1 MAEENAQEELDLEVE
16 IEEPKDDIEKADVE
30 VVDDDDQF
38 KKAESSTQKRIDRLT
53 KKMRT
58 AEREKEEAFR
68 YAQQV
73 QSESNKLKSRIS
85 NLDVSYVQ
93 EYGTRVDTQMKEAE
107 NSLKQAM
114 ELGDTSAAVEA
125 QRKFTQLTL
134 ENERVNQAKAQ
145 QKRQQS
151 VPQQP
156 QQQQYVQ
163 QPQQQ
168 PAVKKPDPKAEDW
181 ASNNAWFG
189 NDEAMTFAA
198 FGIHKKL
205 VEEEGFDATS
215 DDYYNEL
222 DNRIREE
229 FPQKMKSNGAG
240 SKRPSQTVASVSRSA
255 TGRSGNKKVRL
266 TPTQVDMARR
276 LGVPLEEYAKHVKG

>member
-156 QQQQYVQ
+156 QQQYVP
-163 QPQQQ
+163 QPQQ

>member
-16 IEEPKDDIEKADVE
+16 VSEPTDEVESANVE
-30 VVDDDDQF
+30 VVDDDQF

-73 QSESNKLKSRIS
+73 QSESNNLKKRIN
-85 NLDVSYVQ
+85 NLDVSYVA

-107 NSLKQAM
+107 NELKQAM
-114 ELGDTSAAVEA
+114 ELGDTTAAVAA
-125 QRKFTQLTL
+125 QRKVTQLTL
-134 ENERVNQAKAQ
+134 ENERVGQAKLQ
-145 QKRQQS
+145 QKRTQQA
-151 VPQQP
+151 PQQE
-156 QQQQYVQ
+156 QQQYAQ
-163 QPQQQ
+163 QPPQR
-168 PAVKKPDPKAEDW
+168 PVSRKPDPKAEDW
-181 ASNNAWFG
+181 ASKNDWFG

-215 DDYYNEL
+215 DDYYDEL
-222 DNRIREE
+222 DHRIRDE

-240 SKRPSQTVASVSRSA
+240 SKRPAQTVASVSRSA
-255 TGRSGNKKVRL
+255 TGRSASKKVRL

>member
-30 VVDDDDQF
+30 IVDDDDQF

-68 YAQQV
+68 YAEQV
-73 QSESNKLKSRIS
+73 QGESNKLKSRIS

-107 NSLKQAM
+107 NELKQAM
-114 ELGDTSAAVEA
+114 ELGDTSAAVA
-125 QRKFTQLTL
+125 SQRKVTQLTL

-151 VPQQP
+151 VHQQP
-156 QQQQYVQ
+156 QQQYVQ
-163 QPQQQ
+163 QPPQR
-168 PAVKKPDPKAEDW
+168 PVAKKPDPKAEDW
-181 ASNNAWFG
+181 ASNNSWFG
-189 NDEAMTFAA
+189 SDEAMTFAA

-215 DDYYNEL
+215 DDYYSEL

-255 TGRSGNKKVRL
+255 TGRSGKQKVRL

>member
-68 YAQQV
+68 YAEQV
-73 QSESNKLKSRIS
+73 QGESNKLKSRIS

-107 NSLKQAM
+107 NELKQAM
-114 ELGDTSAAVEA
+114 ELGDTSAAVA
-125 QRKFTQLTL
+125 SQRKVTQLTL

-145 QKRQQS
+145 QKRHQS

-156 QQQQYVQ
+156 QQQYVQ
-163 QPQQQ
+163 QPPQR
-168 PAVKKPDPKAEDW
+168 PVAKKPDPKAEDW
-181 ASNNAWFG
+181 ASNNSWFG
-189 NDEAMTFAA
+189 SDEAMTFAA

-215 DDYYNEL
+215 DDYYSEL

-255 TGRSGNKKVRL
+255 TGRSGKQKVRL

>member
-16 IEEPKDDIEKADVE
+16 VSEPTDEVESANVE
-30 VVDDDDQF
+30 VVDDDQF

-73 QSESNKLKSRIS
+73 QSESNNLKKRIN
-85 NLDVSYVQ
+85 NLDVSYVA

-107 NSLKQAM
+107 NELKQAM
-114 ELGDTSAAVEA
+114 ELGDTTAAVAA
-125 QRKFTQLTL
+125 QRKVTQLTL
-134 ENERVNQAKAQ
+134 ENERVGQAKLQ
-145 QKRQQS
+145 QKRTQQA
-151 VPQQP
+151 PQQE
-156 QQQQYVQ
+156 QQQYAQ
-163 QPQQQ
+163 QPPQR
-168 PAVKKPDPKAEDW
+168 PVSRKPDPKAEDW
-181 ASNNAWFG
+181 ASKNEWFG

-215 DDYYNEL
+215 DDYYDEL
-222 DNRIREE
+222 DHRIRDE

-240 SKRPSQTVASVSRSA
+240 SKRPAQTVASVSRSA
-255 TGRSGNKKVRL
+255 TGRSASKKVRL

>member
-16 IEEPKDDIEKADVE
+16 ISEPTDEVESANIE
-30 VVDDDDQF
+30 VVDDDQF

-73 QSESNKLKSRIS
+73 QSESDNLKKRIN
-85 NLDVSYVQ
+85 NLDVSYVA

-107 NSLKQAM
+107 NELKQAM
-114 ELGDTSAAVEA
+114 ELGDTTAAVAA
-125 QRKFTQLTL
+125 QRRVTQLTL
-134 ENERVNQAKAQ
+134 ENERVGQAKLQ
-145 QKRQQS
+145 QKRTQQA
-151 VPQQP
+151 PQP
-156 QQQQYVQ
+156 VQQQYAQ
-163 QPQQQ
+163 QPPQR
-168 PAVKKPDPKAEDW
+168 PMSRKPDPKAEDW
-181 ASNNAWFG
+181 ATKNDWFG

-215 DDYYNEL
+215 NEYYDEL
-222 DNRIREE
+222 DNRIAEE
-229 FPQKMKSNGAG
+229 FPQKIKLNGAG
-240 SKRPSQTVASVSRSA
+240 GKRPAQTVASVSRSA
-255 TGRSGNKKVRL
+255 TGRKNGNMKVRL

>member
-16 IEEPKDDIEKADVE
+16 VSEPTDEVSDNIE
-30 VVDDDDQF
+30 VVDDDQF

-73 QSESNKLKSRIS
+73 QSESDNLKKRIN
-85 NLDVSYVQ
+85 NLDVSYVA

-107 NSLKQAM
+107 NELKQAM
-114 ELGDTSAAVEA
+114 ELGDTSAAVAA
-125 QRKFTQLTL
+125 QRKVTQLTL
-134 ENERVNQAKAQ
+134 ENERVGQAKLQ
-145 QKRQQS
+145 QKRTQQA
-151 VPQQP
+151 PQP
-156 QQQQYVQ
+156 IQQQYAQ
-163 QPQQQ
+163 QPPQR
-168 PAVKKPDPKAEDW
+168 PMSRKPDPKAEDW
-181 ASNNAWFG
+181 ATKNDWFG

-215 DDYYNEL
+215 NEYYDEL
-222 DNRIREE
+222 DNRIAEE
-229 FPQKMKSNGAG
+229 FPQKIKLNGAG
-240 SKRPSQTVASVSRSA
+240 GKRPAQTVASVSRSA
-255 TGRSGNKKVRL
+255 TGRSANKKVRL

>member
-1 MAEENAQEELDLEVE
+1 MAEEKIQEELDLEVE
-16 IEEPKDDIEKADVE
+16 IEEPKKDVEKPEVE
-30 VVDDDDQF
+30 VVEDDDQF

-73 QSESNKLKSRIS
+73 KAESDSLKSRIN

-114 ELGDTSAAVEA
+114 ELGDTNAAVEA
-125 QRKFTQLTL
+125 QRKVTQLTL

-156 QQQQYVQ
+156 QQQYVQ
-163 QPQQQ
+163 QPQQ
-168 PAVKKPDPKAEDW
+168 PAVKKPDPKAEEW
-181 ASNNAWFG
+181 ASKNEWFG

-198 FGIHKKL
+198 FGIHKRL

-215 DDYYNEL
+215 DEYYDEL
-222 DNRIREE
+222 DNRIRDE

-240 SKRPSQTVASVSRSA
+240 GKRPAQTVASVSRSA
-255 TGRSGNKKVRL
+255 TGRSANKKVRL

>member
-16 IEEPKDDIEKADVE
+16 IEEPKNDIEKADVE
-30 VVDDDDQF
+30 IVDDDDQF

-68 YAQQV
+68 YAEQV

-107 NSLKQAM
+107 NELKQAM
-114 ELGDTSAAVEA
+114 ELGDTSAAVA
-125 QRKFTQLTL
+125 SQRKVTQLTL

-145 QKRQQS
+145 QKRHQS

-156 QQQQYVQ
+156 QQQYVQ
-163 QPQQQ
+163 QPPQR
-168 PAVKKPDPKAEDW
+168 PAAKKPDPKAEDW
-181 ASNNAWFG
+181 ASNNSWFG
-189 NDEAMTFAA
+189 SDEAMTFAA

-215 DDYYNEL
+215 DDYYSEL

-255 TGRSGNKKVRL
+255 TGRSGKQKVRL

>member
-30 VVDDDDQF
+30 IVDDDDQF

-68 YAQQV
+68 YAEQV
-73 QSESNKLKSRIS
+73 QGESNKLKSRIS

-107 NSLKQAM
+107 NELKQAM
-114 ELGDTSAAVEA
+114 ELGDTSAAVA
-125 QRKFTQLTL
+125 SQRKVTQLTL

-151 VPQQP
+151 VSQQP
-156 QQQQYVQ
+156 QQQYVP
-163 QPQQQ
+163 QPQQ

-215 DDYYNEL
+215 DDYYSEL

-255 TGRSGNKKVRL
+255 TGRSGKQKVRL

>member
-1 MAEENAQEELDLEVE
+1 MAEEKIQEELDLEVE
-16 IEEPKDDIEKADVE
+16 IEEPKNDVEKPEVE
-30 VVDDDDQF
+30 VVEDDDQF

-73 QSESNKLKSRIS
+73 KAESDSLKSRIN

-114 ELGDTSAAVEA
+114 ELGDTNAAVEA
-125 QRKFTQLTL
+125 QRKVTQLTL

-156 QQQQYVQ
+156 QQQYVQ
-163 QPQQQ
+163 QPQ
-168 PAVKKPDPKAEDW
+168 PAVKKPDPKAEEW
-181 ASNNAWFG
+181 ASKNEWFG

-198 FGIHKKL
+198 FGIHKRL

-215 DDYYNEL
+215 DEYYDEL
-222 DNRIREE
+222 DNRIRDE

-240 SKRPSQTVASVSRSA
+240 GKRPAQTVASVSRSA
-255 TGRSGNKKVRL
+255 TGRSANKKVRL

>member
-16 IEEPKDDIEKADVE
+16 VSEPTDEVESANVE
-30 VVDDDDQF
+30 VVDDDQF

-73 QSESNKLKSRIS
+73 QSESDNLKKRIN
-85 NLDVSYVQ
+85 NLDVSYVA

-107 NSLKQAM
+107 NELKQAM
-114 ELGDTSAAVEA
+114 ELGDTTAAVAA
-125 QRKFTQLTL
+125 QRKVTQLTL
-134 ENERVNQAKAQ
+134 ENERVGQAKLQ
-145 QKRQQS
+145 QKRTQQA
-151 VPQQP
+151 PQQE
-156 QQQQYVQ
+156 QQQYAQ
-163 QPQQQ
+163 QPPQR
-168 PAVKKPDPKAEDW
+168 PVSRKPDPKAEDW
-181 ASNNAWFG
+181 ASKNDWFG

-215 DDYYNEL
+215 DDYYDEL
-222 DNRIREE
+222 DHRIRDE

-240 SKRPSQTVASVSRSA
+240 SKRPAQTVASVSRSA
-255 TGRSGNKKVRL
+255 TGRSASKKVRL

>member
-1 MAEENAQEELDLEVE
+1 
-16 IEEPKDDIEKADVE
+16 
-30 VVDDDDQF
+30 
-38 KKAESSTQKRIDRLT
+38 
-53 KKMRT
+53 
-58 AEREKEEAFR
+58 
-68 YAQQV
+68 
-73 QSESNKLKSRIS
+73 
-85 NLDVSYVQ
+85 
-93 EYGTRVDTQMKEAE
+93 
-107 NSLKQAM
+107 
-114 ELGDTSAAVEA
+114 
-125 QRKFTQLTL
+125 
-134 ENERVNQAKAQ
+134 
-145 QKRQQS
+145 
-151 VPQQP
+151 
-156 QQQQYVQ
+156 
-163 QPQQQ
+163 
-168 PAVKKPDPKAEDW
+168 
-181 ASNNAWFG
+181 
-189 NDEAMTFAA
+189 MTFAA

>member
-114 ELGDTSAAVEA
+114 ELGDTTAAVEA

-156 QQQQYVQ
+156 QQQYVP
-163 QPQQQ
+163 QPQQ

-205 VEEEGFDATS
+205 VEEEGVDATS

>member
-16 IEEPKDDIEKADVE
+16 VSEPTDEVESANVE
-30 VVDDDDQF
+30 VVDDDQF

-73 QSESNKLKSRIS
+73 QSESNNLKKRIN
-85 NLDVSYVQ
+85 NLDVSYVA

-107 NSLKQAM
+107 NELKQAM
-114 ELGDTSAAVEA
+114 ELGDTTAAVAA
-125 QRKFTQLTL
+125 QRKVTQLTL
-134 ENERVNQAKAQ
+134 ENERVGQAKLQ
-145 QKRQQS
+145 QKRTQQA
-151 VPQQP
+151 PQQE
-156 QQQQYVQ
+156 QQQYAQ
-163 QPQQQ
+163 QPPQR
-168 PAVKKPDPKAEDW
+168 PVSRKPDPKAEDW
-181 ASNNAWFG
+181 ASKNDWFG

-215 DDYYNEL
+215 DEYYDEL
-222 DNRIREE
+222 DHRIRDE

-240 SKRPSQTVASVSRSA
+240 GKRPAQTVASVSRSA
-255 TGRSGNKKVRL
+255 TGRSANKKVRL

>member
-1 MAEENAQEELDLEVE
+1 MAEEKIQEELDLEVE
-16 IEEPKDDIEKADVE
+16 IEEPKDDVQKADVE
-30 VVDDDDQF
+30 VVEEDDQF

-73 QSESNKLKSRIS
+73 QAESDKLKNRIS

-107 NSLKQAM
+107 TAMKQAM
-114 ELGDTSAAVEA
+114 ELGDTTAAVEA
-125 QRKFTQLTL
+125 QRRVTQLTL

-151 VPQQP
+151 IPQQVPQQVP
-156 QQQQYVQ
+156 QQAQ
-163 QPQQQ
+163 QPL
-168 PAVKKPDPKAEDW
+168 VKKPDPKAEDW
-181 ASNNAWFG
+181 ASKNEWFG

-198 FGIHKKL
+198 FGIHKRL

-215 DDYYNEL
+215 DEYYDEL
-222 DNRIREE
+222 DHRIRDE

-240 SKRPSQTVASVSRSA
+240 SKRPAQTVASVSRSA
-255 TGRSGNKKVRL
+255 TGRSASKKVRL

>member
-1 MAEENAQEELDLEVE
+1 
-16 IEEPKDDIEKADVE
+16 
-30 VVDDDDQF
+30 VVDDDQF

-73 QSESNKLKSRIS
+73 QSESDNLKKRIN
-85 NLDVSYVQ
+85 NLDVSYVA

-107 NSLKQAM
+107 NELKQAM
-114 ELGDTSAAVEA
+114 ELGDTTAAVAA
-125 QRKFTQLTL
+125 QRKVTQLTL
-134 ENERVNQAKAQ
+134 ENERVGQAKLQ
-145 QKRQQS
+145 QKRTQQA
-151 VPQQP
+151 PQQE
-156 QQQQYVQ
+156 QQQYAQ
-163 QPQQQ
+163 QPPQR
-168 PAVKKPDPKAEDW
+168 PVSRKPDPKAEDW
-181 ASNNAWFG
+181 ASKNDWFG

-215 DDYYNEL
+215 DDYYDEL
-222 DNRIREE
+222 DHRIRDE

-240 SKRPSQTVASVSRSA
+240 SKRPAQTVASVSRSA
-255 TGRSGNKKVRL
+255 TGRSASKKVRL

>member
-16 IEEPKDDIEKADVE
+16 ISKPTDEVESANVE
-30 VVDDDDQF
+30 VVDDDQF

-73 QSESNKLKSRIS
+73 QSESNNLKKRIN
-85 NLDVSYVQ
+85 NLDVSYVA

-107 NSLKQAM
+107 NELKQAM
-114 ELGDTSAAVEA
+114 ELGDTTAAVAA
-125 QRKFTQLTL
+125 QRKVTQLTL
-134 ENERVNQAKAQ
+134 ENERVGQAKLQ
-145 QKRQQS
+145 QKRTQQA
-151 VPQQP
+151 PQQA
-156 QQQQYVQ
+156 QQQYVQ
-163 QPQQQ
+163 QPPQR
-168 PAVKKPDPKAEDW
+168 PVSRKPDPKAEDW
-181 ASNNAWFG
+181 ASKNDWFG

-215 DDYYNEL
+215 DDYYDEL
-222 DNRIREE
+222 DHRIRDE

-240 SKRPSQTVASVSRSA
+240 SKRPAQTVASVSRSA
-255 TGRSGNKKVRL
+255 TGRSASKKVRL

>member
-16 IEEPKDDIEKADVE
+16 IEEPKNDVEKADVE

-73 QSESNKLKSRIS
+73 QAESDKLKSRIS

-151 VPQQP
+151 VPQQ
-156 QQQQYVQ
+156 QYVQ
-163 QPQQQ
+163 QH
-168 PAVKKPDPKAEDW
+168 
-181 ASNNAWFG
+181 G
-189 NDEAMTFAA
+189 
-198 FGIHKKL
+198 
-205 VEEEGFDATS
+205 
-215 DDYYNEL
+215 Y
-222 DNRIREE
+222 RE
-229 FPQKMKSNGAG
+229 
-240 SKRPSQTVASVSRSA
+240 
-255 TGRSGNKKVRL
+255 
-266 TPTQVDMARR
+266 
-276 LGVPLEEYAKHVKG
+276 